1 MQGVPARRR
10 DDSLQDDATMNRPY
24 GLVAAILSGLFV
36 CGCGQRG
43 ALFLPG
49 DRSEMQTELPEVDR
63 ESLEERIE
71 GAVDDEEENAEREDP
86 DPVRSED
93 EDTDPEPLYDPSS
106 PPPDQ

>member
-1 MQGVPARRR
+1 MK
-10 DDSLQDDATMNRPY
+10 RPY

-36 CGCGQRG
+36 CACGQKG

-71 GAVDDEEENAEREDP
+71 GAV
-86 DPVRSED
+86 ED
-93 EDTDPEPLYDPSS
+93 EDENANREDREPAGSGDEDADSEPLYDPSK
-106 PPPDQ
+106 PPDQ